1 MKGGGIKSRCCGN
14 SEVVRLGD
22 VAARRGSRREG
33 EGQMGRLFTHQ
44 RSAEGRARRRQGG
57 ESPFAGAFASGVLK
71 LVAYRPAPERPTMG
85 CRFGPKYVGPKIRT
99 DVVSCCFRER
109 EKRVRRRNK
118 DDVRLNMGQHL
129 AQMLLHCV
137 SSREA
142 TGAEKGAIHSAQ
154 TCASCASSKRVVSPK
169 PIRRVWQKQGTH
181 SVQERA
187 SCLLG
192 REARLSRGVRVVLRE
207 ECVLAPRTALL
218 ARRPFSLNAGAAQA
232 GAVPQSDCLR
242 HQSSSTHGDV
252 PRRVKESPATHVCRT
267 LNGEADGT

>member
-57 ESPFAGAFASGVLK
+57 GESFAGAFASGVLK

-85 CRFGPKYVGPKIRT
+85 CRFGPK
-99 DVVSCCFRER
+99 
-109 EKRVRRRNK
+109 KRRPENSDRRCLLLFPGEGEARRRRNK

-154 TCASCASSKRVVSPK
+154 TSASCASSKRARCESETNTSLAETGDSLSAGACVVSPGEGGATV
-169 PIRRVWQKQGTH
+169 PGRARR
-181 SVQERA
+181 
-187 SCLLG
+187 
-192 REARLSRGVRVVLRE
+192 
-207 ECVLAPRTALL
+207 APR
-218 ARRPFSLNAGAAQA
+218 RMCIGA
-232 GAVPQSDCLR
+232 SDMTWQYSKR
-242 HQSSSTHGDV
+242 
-252 PRRVKESPATHVCRT
+252 
-267 LNGEADGT
+267 

>member
-57 ESPFAGAFASGVLK
+57 GEFFRRRVCFGSIETCCVSPRPGTPRQWDADSGKKKRRPESSDRRCLLLFPGEGEA
-71 LVAYRPAPERPTMG
+71 
-85 CRFGPKYVGPKIRT
+85 C
-99 DVVSCCFRER
+99 
-109 EKRVRRRNK
+109 RRRNK

-154 TCASCASSKRVVSPK
+154 TCVSCASSKRVVSPK
-169 PIRRVWQKQGTH
+169 PIRRVLQQQGTH
-181 SVQERA
+181 SVQEHA
-187 SCLLG
+187 SCLLW
-192 REARLSRGVRVVLRE
+192 RESRLPRGVRVVLRE
-207 ECVLAPRTALL
+207 ECVLVLRTALR
-218 ARRPFSLNAGAAQA
+218 ARRPFAPNAGAAT

-242 HQSSSTHGDV
+242 RQSPSTHGDV
-252 PRRVKESPATHVCRT
+252 PRRVKKKAPQHMFA
-267 LNGEADGT
+267 GP